1 MRRSGKGNER
11 HSGRSDVQLSY
22 REGHVRTRCGGT
34 EKSWP
39 WGLFGEHRAQERWLP
54 PREQGLLAPLGTQ
67 SLTRVIHDAGSHR
80 PHWME
85 RWVGTGVR
93 SSKGTVRVAHGPGP

>member
-1 MRRSGKGNER
+1 MRKTGKGNER

-22 REGHVRTRCGGT
+22 REGRVRTRCRGT

-39 WGLFGEHRAQERWLP
+39 WDLSGEHRARVHWLP
-54 PREQGLLAPLGTQ
+54 PREQGLYAPPGTQ
-67 SLTRVIHDAGSHR
+67 SLTRVIPDAGSHR

-85 RWVGTGVR
+85 RWVDAGVC
-93 SSKGTVRVAHGPGP
+93 SSKGTVRVAHSPGP